1 VKYLYG
7 DSTESDLESN
17 FLELLR
23 DAIDFGVFVLRAD
36 ESIKAGKAQI
46 AALSE
51 EATAELA
58 RLEGFTTGVARAIE
72 AGDTG
77 ADGSPTAM
85 CASQLAELLARSKNA
100 TADAVRAKLAAD
112 IAAIEAEESASRT
125 ACHEALQTF
134 LDPHGKDD
142 ARETRR
148 VALLDGGTYDATAM
162 AQATFGID
170 WLFALQ
176 IPPES
181 LWASPVRL
189 ERLAPHIELHAPQ
202 VTGWL
207 TKEVKV
213 KPQRLERHTATEL
226 TLERLSGGEA
236 SRTFLKLRIEATVE
250 TGFDVE
256 IVGSAAGGTTQT
268 AIVGPEIRMTR
279 VGPAEDASVGPF
291 QIEETDVAT
300 VRSIVDKLM
309 AATAELANARLVDAT
324 FDALPFKNAPSFVP
338 IAVRLVERLAPVVRE
353 ISARSLTP
361 TELVLR
367 RALTDDRREEFFVTK
382 ATLREKYEVL
392 PPAMRALFQ
401 PLGFDVAP
409 VDGNAPPASLKT
421 DRKEIRASQPSVPPP
436 PLPPPGPPPV
446 PPPVPR
452 SSSIPPPS
460 SSSGKNEAFVEAV
473 KKIMIVLKSGRTDE
487 GYAQYADLLSSDGF
501 AEYRSDDQRQAL
513 KLLLLAKA
521 PDRTEAVARAY
532 RIALKR
538 IQSLVDAHA
547 EPADYEMLGVAH
559 VQLDDRTAASAAFE
573 IALKLERARNPSSD
587 LCTSLGRRISAL
599 G

>member
-1 VKYLYG
+1 MKYLYG

-58 RLEGFTTGVARAIE
+58 RLEGFTAGVARAIE
-72 AGDTG
+72 AGDKG

-85 CASQLAELLARSKNA
+85 CASQLVELLARTKNA

-176 IPPES
+176 VPPES

-226 TLERLSGGEA
+226 TLERLSGGAA

-256 IVGSAAGGTTQT
+256 VLGA
-268 AIVGPEIRMTR
+268 EIRMTR
-279 VGPAEDASVGPF
+279 VGPVEDASVGPF
-291 QIEETDVAT
+291 QIEETDVTT
-300 VRSIVDKLM
+300 VRSIVDKLT

-324 FDALPFKNAPSFVP
+324 FDGLPFKNAPSFVP

-382 ATLREKYEVL
+382 ATLREKYQVL
-392 PPAMRALFQ
+392 PAAMRGLFQ
-401 PLGFDVAP
+401 PLGLDTVP
-409 VDGNAPPASLKT
+409 VDS
-421 DRKEIRASQPSVPPP
+421 SPPP
-436 PLPPPGPPPV
+436 
-446 PPPVPR
+446 
-452 SSSIPPPS
+452 
-460 SSSGKNEAFVEAV
+460 
-473 KKIMIVLKSGRTDE
+473 
-487 GYAQYADLLSSDGF
+487 
-501 AEYRSDDQRQAL
+501 
-513 KLLLLAKA
+513 
-521 PDRTEAVARAY
+521 
-532 RIALKR
+532 
-538 IQSLVDAHA
+538 
-547 EPADYEMLGVAH
+547 
-559 VQLDDRTAASAAFE
+559 
-573 IALKLERARNPSSD
+573 
-587 LCTSLGRRISAL
+587 
-599 G
+599 

>member
-7 DSTESDLESN
+7 DSTESELESN

-23 DAIDFGVFVLRAD
+23 DAIDFAVFVLQAD
-36 ESIKAGKAQI
+36 EAIKTGKTKI

-58 RLEGFTTGVARAIE
+58 RLEAFAGGVSRAID
-72 AGDTG
+72 AGEKG
-77 ADGSPTAM
+77 EDGSPTAT
-85 CASQLAELLARSKNA
+85 CALHLGELVAATRTA

-112 IAAIEAEESASRT
+112 IAAIEAEEAASRT
-125 ACHEALQTF
+125 ACHEALSTF

-142 ARETRR
+142 AKETRR
-148 VALLDGGTYDATAM
+148 IALLEGGTYDATSM
-162 AQATFGID
+162 ASATFGVD
-170 WLFALQ
+170 WLFALHV
-176 IPPES
+176 PAES
-181 LWASPVRL
+181 VWASPVRL
-189 ERLAPHIELHAPQ
+189 ERLSQHIEIHAPQ

-226 TLERLSGGEA
+226 TLDPH
-236 SRTFLKLRIEATVE
+236 RTFMKLRIESSVE

-256 IVGSAAGGTTQT
+256 IVG
-268 AIVGPEIRMTR
+268 PEIRMTR
-279 VGPAEDASVGPF
+279 IGPADDASVGPF
-291 QIEETDVAT
+291 QLEESDVAT
-300 VRSIVDKLM
+300 IKGIVERLTS
-309 AATAELANARLVDAT
+309 ATQELANARLVDAT
-324 FDALPFKNAPSFVP
+324 FEGMAFKSAPSFVP

-353 ISARSLTP
+353 IAKRSLTP

-382 ATLREKYEVL
+382 ATLREKYQVL
-392 PPAMRALFQ
+392 PTAMRALFQ
-401 PLGFDVAP
+401 PLGFEAVPIDSNP
-409 VDGNAPPASLKT
+409 PPASLKT
-421 DRKEIRASQPSVPPP
+421 ERKEIRASAPSV
-436 PLPPPGPPPV
+436 PPPV
-446 PPPVPR
+446 PPPPPPPPPPVPSR
-452 SSSIPPPS
+452 PPESLPPPS
-460 SSSGKNEAFVEAV
+460 ASGKNEAFVEAV

-487 GYAQYADLLSSDGF
+487 GYSQYADLLSSEGF
-501 AEYRSDDQRQAL
+501 GEYRADDQRQAL

-521 PDRTEAVARAY
+521 PDRTEPVMRAY

-559 VQLDDRTAASAAFE
+559 VQLEDRPAASAAFD
-573 IALKLERARNPSSD
+573 IALKLERARNPTSD
-587 LCTSLGRRISAL
+587 LCASLGRRISAL

>member
-1 VKYLYG
+1 MKYLYG

-58 RLEGFTTGVARAIE
+58 RLEGFTAGVARAIE
-72 AGDTG
+72 AGDKG
-77 ADGSPTAM
+77 ADVSPTAM
-85 CASQLAELLARSKNA
+85 CASQLVELLARTKNA

-170 WLFALQ
+170 WLFALHV
-176 IPPES
+176 PPES

-226 TLERLSGGEA
+226 TLERLSGGAA

-256 IVGSAAGGTTQT
+256 VLGA
-268 AIVGPEIRMTR
+268 EIRMTR
-279 VGPAEDASVGPF
+279 VGPVEDASVGPF
-291 QIEETDVAT
+291 QIEETDVTT
-300 VRSIVDKLM
+300 VRSIVDKLT

-324 FDALPFKNAPSFVP
+324 FDGLPFKNAPSFVP

-392 PPAMRALFQ
+392 PPALRSLFQ

-409 VDGNAPPASLKT
+409 VDSQPPPASLKT

-436 PLPPPGPPPV
+436 PLPPP
-446 PPPVPR
+446 VPR
-452 SSSIPPPS
+452 ASSIPPPS
-460 SSSGKNEAFVEAV
+460 SLSGKNEAFVEAV

-538 IQSLVDAHA
+538 IQALVDAHA

>member
-58 RLEGFTTGVARAIE
+58 RLEGFTAGVARAIE
-72 AGDTG
+72 AGDKG

-85 CASQLAELLARSKNA
+85 CASQLVELLARTKNA

-176 IPPES
+176 VPPES

-226 TLERLSGGEA
+226 TLERLSGGAA

-256 IVGSAAGGTTQT
+256 VLGA
-268 AIVGPEIRMTR
+268 EIRMTR
-279 VGPAEDASVGPF
+279 VGPVEDASVGPF
-291 QIEETDVAT
+291 QIEETDVTT
-300 VRSIVDKLM
+300 VRSIVDKLT

-324 FDALPFKNAPSFVP
+324 FDGLPFKNAPSFVP

-392 PPAMRALFQ
+392 PPALRSLFQ

-409 VDGNAPPASLKT
+409 VDSQPPPASLKT

-436 PLPPPGPPPV
+436 PLPPP
-446 PPPVPR
+446 VPR
-452 SSSIPPPS
+452 ASSIPPPS
-460 SSSGKNEAFVEAV
+460 SLSGKNEAFVEAV

-538 IQSLVDAHA
+538 IQALVDAHA

>member
-1 VKYLYG
+1 MKYLYG
-7 DSTESDLESN
+7 DSTESELESN

-23 DAIDFGVFVLRAD
+23 DAIDFAVFVLQAD
-36 ESIKAGKAQI
+36 ESIKSGKTKI

-51 EATAELA
+51 EATAELS
-58 RLEGFTTGVARAIE
+58 RLEAFTAGVARAIE
-72 AGDTG
+72 AGEKG
-77 ADGSPTAM
+77 APESPTAT
-85 CASQLAELLARSKNA
+85 CASRVSELLAGTKNA

-112 IAAIEAEESASRT
+112 IAAIEAEEAASRT
-125 ACHEALQTF
+125 ACHEALQAF

-148 VALLDGGTYDATAM
+148 VALLEGGAYDATAM
-162 AQATFGID
+162 ASASFGVD

-176 IPPES
+176 VPPES

-189 ERLAPHIELHAPQ
+189 ERLSQHIELHAPQ

-226 TLERLSGGEA
+226 TLEGVALSGGEPA
-236 SRTFLKLRIEATVE
+236 RTFLKLRIESSVE

-256 IVGSAAGGTTQT
+256 
-268 AIVGPEIRMTR
+268 IVGPEIRMTR
-279 VGPAEDASVGPF
+279 VGPADDASVGPF
-291 QIEETDVAT
+291 PIEESDVAT
-300 VRSIVDKLM
+300 VKSITDRLT
-309 AATAELANARLVDAT
+309 AATQELANARLVDAT
-324 FDALPFKNAPSFVP
+324 FDGLPFKSAPSFVP

-353 ISARSLTP
+353 IAKRSLTP

-382 ATLREKYEVL
+382 ATLREKYQVL
-392 PPAMRALFQ
+392 PPTMRALFQ
-401 PLGFDVAP
+401 PLGFDLAP
-409 VDGNAPPASLKT
+409 VDSRPPPASMQT
-421 DRKEIRASQPSVPPP
+421 DRKEIRSSQPSVPPP
-436 PLPPPGPPPV
+436 MPPPV
-446 PPPVPR
+446 PPPKPPESVRP
-452 SSSIPPPS
+452 SESLPPPS
-460 SSSGKNEAFVEAV
+460 ASGKNEAFVEAV

-487 GYAQYADLLSSDGF
+487 GYAQYAELLSSDGF
-501 AEYRSDDQRQAL
+501 AEYRPDDQRQAL

-521 PDRTEAVARAY
+521 PDRSEAVMCAY

-559 VQLDDRTAASAAFE
+559 VQLEDRSAASAAFD
-573 IALKLERARNPSSD
+573 IALKLERARNPTSD
-587 LCTSLGRRISAL
+587 LCASLGRRIGAL
-599 G
+599 AG

>member
-1 VKYLYG
+1 MKYLYG

-17 FLELLR
+17 FLEVLR

-58 RLEGFTTGVARAIE
+58 RLESFTAGVANAIE
-72 AGDTG
+72 AGEKG
-77 ADGSPTAM
+77 ADGSPTAV
-85 CASQLAELLARSKNA
+85 CASQLAERLAGTKHA

-112 IAAIEAEESASRT
+112 VAAIEAEESASRT
-125 ACHEALQTF
+125 ACHDALHTF

-170 WLFALQ
+170 WLFALHV
-176 IPPES
+176 PPES

-226 TLERLSGGEA
+226 TIDPL
-236 SRTFLKLRIEATVE
+236 RTFLKLRIEATVE

-256 IVGSAAGGTTQT
+256 IVGS
-268 AIVGPEIRMTR
+268 EIRMTR
-279 VGPAEDASVGPF
+279 VGPVEDASVGPF

-300 VRSIVDKLM
+300 VRSIVDKLT
-309 AATAELANARLVDAT
+309 AATTELANARLVDAT
-324 FDALPFKNAPSFVP
+324 FEGLPFKNAPSFVP
-338 IAVRLVERLAPVVRE
+338 IATRLVERIAPIVRE
-353 ISARSLTP
+353 ISKRSLTP

-392 PPAMRALFQ
+392 PSALRSLFQ
-401 PLGFDVAP
+401 PLGFDAAP
-409 VDGNAPPASLKT
+409 MDSNPPPASLKT

-436 PLPPPGPPPV
+436 PVPPPV
-446 PPPVPR
+446 PPPLPSR
-452 SSSIPPPS
+452 PSSVPPPS
-460 SSSGKNEAFVEAV
+460 ASGKNEAFVEAV

-521 PDRTEAVARAY
+521 PDRTDAVTRAY

-538 IQSLVDAHA
+538 IQALVDAHA

-559 VQLDDRTAASAAFE
+559 VQLEDRAAASAAFE

-587 LCTSLGRRISAL
+587 LCASLARRIGAL

>member
-58 RLEGFTTGVARAIE
+58 RLEGFTAGVARAIE
-72 AGDTG
+72 AGDKG
-77 ADGSPTAM
+77 ADVSPTAM
-85 CASQLAELLARSKNA
+85 CASQLVELLARTKNA

-170 WLFALQ
+170 WLFALHV
-176 IPPES
+176 PPES

-226 TLERLSGGEA
+226 TLERLSGGAA

-256 IVGSAAGGTTQT
+256 VLGA
-268 AIVGPEIRMTR
+268 EIRMTR
-279 VGPAEDASVGPF
+279 VGPVEDASVGPF
-291 QIEETDVAT
+291 QIEETDVTT
-300 VRSIVDKLM
+300 VRSIVDKLT

-324 FDALPFKNAPSFVP
+324 FDGLPFKNAPSFVP

-392 PPAMRALFQ
+392 PPALRSLFQ

-409 VDGNAPPASLKT
+409 VDSQPPPASLKT

-436 PLPPPGPPPV
+436 PLPPP
-446 PPPVPR
+446 VPR
-452 SSSIPPPS
+452 ASSIPPPS
-460 SSSGKNEAFVEAV
+460 SLSGKNEAFVEAV

-538 IQSLVDAHA
+538 IQALVDAHA

>member
-7 DSTESDLESN
+7 DSTESELESN

-23 DAIDFGVFVLRAD
+23 DAIDFAVFVLQAD

-46 AALSE
+46 AKLSE
-51 EATAELA
+51 EATAELG
-58 RLEGFTTGVARAIE
+58 RLEAFTAGVSRAIE
-72 AGDTG
+72 AGEKG
-77 ADGSPTAM
+77 EDGSPTAL
-85 CASQLAELLARSKNA
+85 CASNVADLLTRSKNA
-100 TADAVRAKLAAD
+100 TADAVRSKLAAD
-112 IAAIEAEESASRT
+112 IAAIEAEEAASRT
-125 ACHEALQTF
+125 ACHEALQTL

-148 VALLDGGTYDATAM
+148 VALLEGGTYDATTM
-162 AQATFGID
+162 ARATFGID
-170 WLFALQ
+170 WLFALN
-176 IPPES
+176 IPAES

-189 ERLAPHIELHAPQ
+189 ERLAPHIEIHAPQ

-226 TLERLSGGEA
+226 TLDP

-256 IVGSAAGGTTQT
+256 IVG
-268 AIVGPEIRMTR
+268 PEIRMTR
-279 VGPAEDASVGPF
+279 VGPADDASVGPF
-291 QIEETDVAT
+291 PIEESDVPT
-300 VRSIVDKLM
+300 VKSIVDRLT
-309 AATAELANARLVDAT
+309 AATMELANARLVDAT
-324 FDALPFKNAPSFVP
+324 FEGEPFKSAPSFVP

-353 ISARSLTP
+353 IAKRSLTP

-367 RALTDDRREEFFVTK
+367 RALADDRREEFFVTK
-382 ATLREKYEVL
+382 ATLREKYQVL
-392 PPAMRALFQ
+392 PDAMARLFQ
-401 PLGFDVAP
+401 PLGFDVVQANS
-409 VDGNAPPASLKT
+409 DAPPASLRT

-436 PLPPPGPPPV
+436 V
-446 PPPVPR
+446 PPPPPSPPSP
-452 SSSIPPPS
+452 SSMPPP

-487 GYAQYADLLSSDGF
+487 GYGQYADLLSSDGF
-501 AEYRSDDQRQAL
+501 AEYRPDDQRQAL

-521 PDRTEAVARAY
+521 PDRTDAVMRAY

-538 IQSLVDAHA
+538 IQSLVDTHA

-559 VQLDDRTAASAAFE
+559 VQLEDRTAASAAFE

-587 LCTSLGRRISAL
+587 LCASLGRRIGAL